1 MREPRPQDGRQ
12 PGASLLRE
20 AISADHADSRP
31 ISGSTRA
38 RGLGHRSRSIALAAA
53 CVPLLGFLL
62 LPLLVLVLRVSPAR
76 LLANLT
82 TPQVA
87 QAITLSLTTTAITLL
102 LTVLAGTPV
111 AYVLA
116 RRRFR
121 GRVVLDTLV
130 DLPMVLPP
138 SVAGIALLVA
148 FGRLGLIGR
157 YLDGVGVSIAF
168 TQVAVVLAQ
177 MFVAA
182 PFYIKSAAAGI
193 AAVDRELEQA
203 AALDGAGPGQVFGRV
218 TVPLAGGAMFG
229 GAVMTWARALGEFG
243 ATIIFAGNFPGRTQT
258 MPLAIYLG
266 FELDFDVALTLAAI
280 LLAISFAVL
289 FVVKGILGRDVGR
302 EV

>member
-1 MREPRPQDGRQ
+1 MREPRPRDGRQ
-12 PGASLLRE
+12 SGAGLLRE
-20 AISADHADSRP
+20 AMSADHADSSP
-31 ISGSTRA
+31 LSGST

-62 LPLLVLVLRVSPAR
+62 LPLLALVLRVSPAR

-177 MFVAA
+177 TFVAA